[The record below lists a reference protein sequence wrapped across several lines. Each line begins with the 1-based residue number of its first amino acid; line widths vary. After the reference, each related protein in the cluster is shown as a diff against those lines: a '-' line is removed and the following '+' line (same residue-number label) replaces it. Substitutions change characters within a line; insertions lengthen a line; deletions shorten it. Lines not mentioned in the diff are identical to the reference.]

1 MMKKVGSLMIS
12 NILFGFSQMIIIVF
26 LNKYGS
32 TSTVGLY
39 TLALAIVAPVTV
51 LLNMGLNLHYN
62 TSKQKVFINDY
73 LLIRYITGFLVI
85 IISIILGIIF
95 NHEKYLIVV
104 ISLVATLKFIES
116 LFEINYAFLQ
126 KKEMHNLIS
135 FSKIVR
141 SLIITI
147 WILIISFLLKFNLII
162 MIIGFII
169 FNYIFYYFYDFKKIS
184 IMKEN
189 IPYSFNRMKYIIF
202 TSIPLA
208 ISTFIDTLNVNS
220 QRIIIEKYLSINE
233 VGIYASLTTIMI
245 SGQLVI
251 SALLTYF
258 LPKLNNSIKAKNIKK
273 YLKLL
278 IFMVIIAMILGIS
291 LILIVI
297 LFGDN
302 IVTILFTKEY
312 IEYKTLTIVVMVTG
326 LFWYISGTLY
336 YGVIALN
343 LYKAQMII
351 FIISFVVNL
360 VSTLILVQINGI
372 VGVAFALM
380 FSMISRVLC
389 FCLLIIIEV
398 KKYKKDWVNK

>member
-95 NHEKYLIVV
+95 HHEKYLIVV

-116 LFEINYAFLQ
+116 LFQINYAFLQ

-169 FNYIFYYFYDFKKIS
+169 FNCIFYYFYDFKKY
-184 IMKEN
+184 
-189 IPYSFNRMKYIIF
+189 P
-202 TSIPLA
+202 
-208 ISTFIDTLNVNS
+208 
-220 QRIIIEKYLSINE
+220 
-233 VGIYASLTTIMI
+233 
-245 SGQLVI
+245 
-251 SALLTYF
+251 
-258 LPKLNNSIKAKNIKK
+258 
-273 YLKLL
+273 
-278 IFMVIIAMILGIS
+278 
-291 LILIVI
+291 
-297 LFGDN
+297 
-302 IVTILFTKEY
+302 
-312 IEYKTLTIVVMVTG
+312 
-326 LFWYISGTLY
+326 
-336 YGVIALN
+336 
-343 LYKAQMII
+343 
-351 FIISFVVNL
+351 
-360 VSTLILVQINGI
+360 
-372 VGVAFALM
+372 
-380 FSMISRVLC
+380 
-389 FCLLIIIEV
+389 
-398 KKYKKDWVNK
+398 